1 MWNVVYFNIIFL
13 IRLSVKVIVYNL
25 CDFKLFLFW
34 VYVVGEMNVN
44 LFLMIGKSVV
54 CFIECVGVFYSIC
67 DRGIFFKSLVVV
79 KMVVCLLLVL

>member
-1 MWNVVYFNIIFL
+1 MWFLIIF
-13 IRLSVKVIVYNL
+13 ILSVCGRGNL
-25 CDFKLFLFW
+25 LLI
-34 VYVVGEMNVN
+34 
-44 LFLMIGKSVV
+44 IGKSVV

>member
-1 MWNVVYFNIIFL
+1 M
-13 IRLSVKVIVYNL
+13 
-25 CDFKLFLFW
+25 
-34 VYVVGEMNVN
+34 YVVGEMNVN
-44 LFLMIGKSVV
+44 LLLMIGKSVV